1 MISNHP
7 KAMRVLVVDD
17 DAIHLLILQRI
28 FERSNDSV
36 VIAHNGME
44 ALKVLESD
52 YGFNVILTDIMM
64 PEMDGIEL
72 LANLKKNT
80 NSNTIPVI
88 GFTAGDVEYYRS
100 ISPIAF
106 DSLVSKPIDFWD
118 LYHLAK
124 LKGSSYLN

>member
-1 MISNHP
+1 
-7 KAMRVLVVDD
+7 MRVLVVDD

-72 LANLKKNT
+72 LANLKKNI

>member
-1 MISNHP
+1 
-7 KAMRVLVVDD
+7 MRVLVVDD

-52 YGFNVILTDIMM
+52 HGFNVILTDIMM

>member
-1 MISNHP
+1 MISNHS

-72 LANLKKNT
+72 LANLKKNI